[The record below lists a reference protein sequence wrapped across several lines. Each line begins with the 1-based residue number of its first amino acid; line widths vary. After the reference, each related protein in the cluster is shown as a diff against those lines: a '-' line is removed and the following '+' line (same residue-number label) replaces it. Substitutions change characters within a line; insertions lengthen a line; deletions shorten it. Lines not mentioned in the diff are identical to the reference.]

1 MIGAQNI
8 LYGGKMGKVVFE
20 HSSRKG
26 QMFEGH
32 HHQEIEVYFLVS
44 GQRYYYIDNQTYL
57 VMPRDLVVIREDL
70 PHRVFS
76 AGYGQFERYIIYID
90 RKFVSENLTS
100 EAAQILFNIFDS
112 DTFVYRLQNP
122 AKIESLYRKMYTE
135 GLAKPKGADG
145 RKMLTELASELLDEV
160 SASLNEY
167 SPTHAKTS
175 YVNKNILQIAAF
187 INQSH
192 AQKLSLDLLAQKFNL
207 SKYYLCKLFKN
218 SFGYT
223 FSDFLNHV
231 RITEACKLLESSDLS
246 VAEIAQ
252 KTGYSDIAYFCRVFK
267 KIIGISALKYR
278 KSSEK

>member
-1 MIGAQNI
+1 
-8 LYGGKMGKVVFE
+8 MGKVVFE

-44 GQRYYYIDNQTYL
+44 GQRYYYIDNQTHL
-57 VMPRDLVVIREDL
+57 VMPRDLVIIREDL

-90 RKFVSENLTS
+90 RKFVSENLTD
-100 EAAQILFNIFDS
+100 EAARSLFNIFDS

-122 AKIESLYRKMYTE
+122 AKIESLYRRMHTE
-135 GLAKPKGADG
+135 GLARPKGADK
-145 RKMLTELASELLDEV
+145 RKALTELASELLSEV
-160 SASLNEY
+160 SASLNAY
-167 SPTHAKTS
+167 SPTNAKVS

-187 INQSH
+187 INQNH
-192 AQKLSLDLLAQKFNL
+192 GQKLSLDLLSEKFNL

-231 RITEACKLLESSDLS
+231 RITEACKLLENSDLS

-267 KIIGISALKYR
+267 KIMGISALKYR
-278 KSSEK
+278 KSSER

>member
-1 MIGAQNI
+1 
-8 LYGGKMGKVVFE
+8 MGKVVFQQ
-20 HSSRKG
+20 SSRKG

-32 HHQEIEVYFLVS
+32 HHHEIEIYFLVS
-44 GQRYYYIDNQTYL
+44 GQRYYYINNQTHL
-57 VMPRDLVVIREDL
+57 VMPRDLVIIREDL

-90 RKFVSENLTS
+90 RKFVSESLN
-100 EAAQILFNIFDS
+100 EAAAQTFFNILDS

-122 AKIESLYRKMYTE
+122 AKIETLYRRMYTE
-135 GLAKPKGADG
+135 GLANPKNADE
-145 RKMLTELASELLDEV
+145 RKLLVALASELLGEV

-167 SPTHAKTS
+167 STTHAKTS
-175 YVNKNILQIAAF
+175 YVNKNILQISAF
-187 INQSH
+187 INQNH
-192 AQKLSLDLLAQKFNL
+192 AEKLSLDLLADKFNL

-231 RITEACKLLESSDLS
+231 RITEACKLLESGDDS
-246 VAEIAQ
+246 VAKIAK

-267 KIIGISALKYR
+267 KIMGVSALKYR
-278 KSSEK
+278 KSSQK